1 MSLFVDAHCHLDHPQ
16 FEKDMDAVIRRAK
29 EAGVAAICTAG
40 VHPASNRIALELA
53 KKYPIV
59 KACLGI
65 YPPDALQREM
75 YDAQWKPFDVDEEI
89 EFIRK
94 HKEHVAMIGEVGL
107 DYADLASDKSAQRE
121 IFEKMIQLAEKLRKP
136 LVVHSRKAEQ
146 ECVEMLQSARTKKII
161 MHCFSGNFQLVKQ
174 IIDNGWFLTT
184 PTHVV
189 RAEHFQ
195 KIARDTPINQLLTET
210 DAPFLSPI
218 KEQRNEP
225 AHVVVAVRK
234 LAELKGMDIAEVE
247 RNIYMNFQQ
256 LI

>member
-89 EFIRK
+89 EYIRK